1 MYSDCRFKGGESM
14 AGLMSILVREFHRQG
29 YHPGQL
35 QGLLKD
41 IEIFFQDNG
50 YRSRQRL
57 NLELESLG
65 WGINIIDRETYDRIL
80 QLLNAT
86 SHEGLRLDEVQCR

>member
-1 MYSDCRFKGGESM
+1 M
-14 AGLMSILVREFHRQG
+14 AGLMSTLIREFDRKG
-29 YHPGQL
+29 IHPGQF

-41 IEIFFQDNG
+41 IEKFFQKNG

-65 WGINIIDRETYDRIL
+65 WGIKIIDRETFESIL
-80 QLLNAT
+80 QLLNT
-86 SHEGLRLDEVQCR
+86 TIHEELRFDVR